1 MEFINHILDI
11 IKFIL
16 FVLPWCGTLWG
27 AHQKL
32 YSSSIRYFFF
42 IKKIINRI
50 KDTNWKLTAMYSVE
64 NNADFWNVLDDI
76 ISERFGNYRKSFNL
90 HNKRQYEFKY
100 YSLIVQYNLENSDSE
115 FVKIELLFSNMNVT
129 YKNALERLSELRKFF
144 IALERKLMLDNN
156 NIQYNFDIVFSD
168 FANPFYGVLIQRLGP
183 EHIEYFECVLNPDV
197 LSDRRVIN
205 TNRKISVF
213 KDKINIC
220 DSNFDNIEE
229 IAKKCLL
236 LEV

>member
-1 MEFINHILDI
+1 
-11 IKFIL
+11 
-16 FVLPWCGTLWG
+16 
-27 AHQKL
+27 
-32 YSSSIRYFFF
+32 
-42 IKKIINRI
+42 
-50 KDTNWKLTAMYSVE
+50 MYSVE

-183 EHIEYFECVLNPDV
+183 EHIEYFECVLNPDI